1 MTLLSTISKWGNVQ
15 GIRLPKTLLELLKW
29 ENNDKLEI
37 IVEDENIRIKKIDSS
52 KKRKNI
58 KELFANYKKEY
69 QTQEIDW
76 GETEGKEIW

>member
-37 IVEDENIRIKKIDSS
+37 IVEDENIRIKKIDSP
-52 KKRKNI
+52 
-58 KELFANYKKEY
+58 KKEK
-69 QTQEIDW
+69 I
-76 GETEGKEIW
+76 